1 MFYQL
6 GPHRV
11 DLTRAIYPRHV
22 VQQQKQNSHQF
33 VFSTKANPK
42 TAPRRHSANTC
53 ALLIMRIIDFNASI
67 NKHWLS
73 PLHPQGEVCLR
84 QSYYLKK
91 VLMLAANATE
101 LVSNAKARFSTWSLC
116 QMWHDSIL
124 IGGTMLSNGGFGV
137 LSNLVARLYAEC
149 CFVHSGS

>member
-11 DLTRAIYPRHV
+11 DLTRAIYPRRV
-22 VQQQKQNSHQF
+22 VQQRKQNSHQF

-101 LVSNAKARFSTWSLC
+101 LVSTESEVLNMQLVPNVTRF
-116 QMWHDSIL
+116 
-124 IGGTMLSNGGFGV
+124 
-137 LSNLVARLYAEC
+137 NLNRRHNVVEWRFWC
-149 CFVHSGS
+149 T